1 MAFTDSSYGLFQG
14 ALYVQERGLN
24 GANLTGF
31 QFLGDTDMFTIDPK
45 QKFDNIEESQTGLG
59 LTSAHIVTGT
69 EVMCK
74 FRALDIKMA
83 NWVRATWGGGGSA
96 IASGSV
102 TGESVTF
109 YNGQLTKLAHPG
121 VSALVLTTTPALVLG
136 TDYTLD
142 AVNGTITILST
153 STNVVAGTPLTGT
166 AAYTRAAYAGKV
178 EAFVTGARYYR
189 VLLVGRNAA
198 QGNQLL
204 NVVVNQVAFDMAK
217 VFNLIEKKHIQ
228 FEMDGMCLQDT
239 TIATPQLAT
248 DLSQFFSIQKA

>member
-24 GANLTGF
+24 GANLTGY

-83 NWVRATWGGGGSA
+83 NWVRATWGGGGTA

-102 TGESVTF
+102 TGESVTMC
-109 YNGQLTKLAHPG
+109 AD
-121 VSALVLTTTPALVLG
+121 VSPSPVW
-136 TDYTLD
+136 DSS
-142 AVNGTITILST
+142 ILSNFCFG
-153 STNVVAGTPLTGT
+153 SIVNISVSPRNWKPVRFAPLRPRSCT
-166 AAYTRAAYAGKV
+166 
-178 EAFVTGARYYR
+178 
-189 VLLVGRNAA
+189 
-198 QGNQLL
+198 
-204 NVVVNQVAFDMAK
+204 
-217 VFNLIEKKHIQ
+217 
-228 FEMDGMCLQDT
+228 
-239 TIATPQLAT
+239 
-248 DLSQFFSIQKA
+248 